1 MLTIK
6 STVVL
11 FSSALVM
18 GIGIKVGSD
27 LYSWI
32 KFKVVNRMADT
43 HVSKMEQALVYKAT
57 RDKILAEVVY
67 Q

>member
-1 MLTIK
+1 MITIK
-6 STVVL
+6 STVIL

-32 KFKVVNRMADT
+32 KFKVVNRMADGY
-43 HVSKMEQALVYKAT
+43 VSKMEQALMYKST
-57 RDKILAEVVY
+57 RDKILAEAVH
-67 Q
+67 